1 MNQAGMILALILL
14 SIPAEMVKGSRA
26 SKPSKSSK
34 SSKRSKSSKSSQYN
48 TIQYSTIQYN
58 PIQYNSITREYRTK
72 VRSRPPGS
80 LRKEKA
86 PGIPTGHRGEQSPY
100 SAFSIAWITGS
111 RQSVLTVSIWP
122 LSQAWATAG
131 SMGSLA
137 RTGRP
142 SWAATSSR

>member
-26 SKPSKSSK
+26 SKR
-34 SSKRSKSSKSSQYN
+34 SKRSKSSKSSQYN

-58 PIQYNSITREYRTK
+58 PIQYNTITREYRTK
-72 VRSRPPGS
+72 VRSRP

-86 PGIPTGHRGEQSPY
+86 PGIRKGYRGEQSPY